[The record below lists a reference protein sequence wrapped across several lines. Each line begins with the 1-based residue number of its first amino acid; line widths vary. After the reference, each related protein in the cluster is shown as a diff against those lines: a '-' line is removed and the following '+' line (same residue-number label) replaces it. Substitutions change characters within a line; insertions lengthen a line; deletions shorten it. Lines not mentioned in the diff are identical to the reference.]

1 MIIQIQQNQS
11 KNNVLN
17 KTLSNVLTLEGT
29 LRDETDVINPTIKF
43 TGDITNVINCNYL
56 YIPAFK
62 RYYFITDI
70 KSLNAQYFEI
80 SAHCDVLMS
89 FKDEILENGG
99 IILKNEKLYN
109 TYIND
114 GFFTVQQDQLLYLKM
129 FPRALNNDNYIL
141 IVAGE

>member
-11 KNNVLN
+11 KNNSVN
-17 KTLSNVLTLEGT
+17 KTLLDILILEGT
-29 LRDETDVINPTIKF
+29 LRDETDIINPTIKF
-43 TGDITNVINCNYL
+43 SGDITNVINCNYL

-70 KSLNAQYFEI
+70 KSLNSQYFEI

-89 FKDEILENGG
+89 FKEELLQNGG

-114 GFFTVQQDQLLYLKM
+114 GFFTVQQDELLYLKM
-129 FPRALNNDNYIL
+129 FPHSLNEDNFIL
-141 IVAGE
+141 VVAGD